1 MRINPPAFGNDCQN
15 QKKAKKTMGFSS
27 LCLLEYCMESAD
39 GTEVKKPGSDTALA
53 QYFLLSGLPQNTARN
68 R

>member
-53 QYFLLSGLPQNTARN
+53 
-68 R
+68 